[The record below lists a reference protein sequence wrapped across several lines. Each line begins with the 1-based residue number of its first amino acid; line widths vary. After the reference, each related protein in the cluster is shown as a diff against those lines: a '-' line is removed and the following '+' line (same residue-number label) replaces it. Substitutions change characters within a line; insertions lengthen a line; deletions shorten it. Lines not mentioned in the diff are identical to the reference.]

1 MNILDFIWYL
11 IKIFGSIALL
21 LFLINLV
28 LFFIYDIFQRGERRK
43 REVEMNNAVMQALK
57 EGRFSVG
64 VTDKKEDK

>member
-1 MNILDFIWYL
+1 MDILDFIWYL

-28 LFFIYDIFQRGERRK
+28 LSLIYDIFQRGERRK

-64 VTDKKEDK
+64 VTDKKNK

>member
-1 MNILDFIWYL
+1 MDILDFIWYL

-28 LFFIYDIFQRGERRK
+28 LFLIYDIFQRGERRK

-64 VTDKKEDK
+64 VTDKEKNK

>member
-1 MNILDFIWYL
+1 MDILGFIWYL

-28 LFFIYDIFQRGERRK
+28 LFLIYDIFQRGERRK
-43 REVEMNNAVMQALK
+43 REVEMNNAVMRALK

-64 VTDKKEDK
+64 VTDKEKNK

>member
-1 MNILDFIWYL
+1 MDILDFIWYL
-11 IKIFGSIALL
+11 IKIFGSIAFL

-28 LFFIYDIFQRGERRK
+28 LSLIYDIFQRGERRK

-64 VTDKKEDK
+64 VKDKDEDE